1 MLCERSYD
9 PLKDA
14 VEGAMRG
21 CKIWRGGGVT
31 SNRDRFLTI
40 SVPSTQRRVTF
51 QSPSARRMLPDEGV
65 QNLEGGAGTAPL
77 PSAAFA

>member
-21 CKIWRGGGVT
+21 TKFGRRWRY
-31 SNRDRFLTI
+31 
-40 SVPSTQRRVTF
+40 
-51 QSPSARRMLPDEGV
+51 E
-65 QNLEGGAGTAPL
+65 
-77 PSAAFA
+77 